1 MKVKTDQIPKIYV
14 PTQRYQKKKITR
26 RMNVKEIQRKEFRE
40 IRYFDVARQTKAEQ
54 IKMAQKSL
62 KIPKKYYF
70 TSNG

>member
-14 PTQRYQKKKITR
+14 PTKRYQKKKKIIR

-62 KIPKKYYF
+62 KIPPKTK
-70 TSNG
+70 

>member
-1 MKVKTDQIPKIYV
+1 MKVKTDQIPKIFFCTHTKI
-14 PTQRYQKKKITR
+14 PRKNITR

-62 KIPKKYYF
+62 KIPQKTK
-70 TSNG
+70 

>member
-1 MKVKTDQIPKIYV
+1 MYPHKDTKK
-14 PTQRYQKKKITR
+14 KKKIIR

-62 KIPKKYYF
+62 KIPQKTK
-70 TSNG
+70 